1 MPGDALY
8 DTDFYTWTQRQAELL
23 AQLDDPR
30 LDTENLAE
38 EVAALGRTEVRAVT
52 GNLLRALID
61 LIKLAAN
68 TENLPSGHRHSEIR
82 ERHYQARDAYTPGM
96 RPLIDLDDEWRHA
109 LRIARR
115 QLSDYG
121 DPGVPP
127 DLPCPFRLDDL
138 LAPDFEPAD
147 ACTQIERAIQAHGA

>member
-1 MPGDALY
+1 MAGDPLY
-8 DTDFYTWTQRQAELL
+8 DSDFYTWTQRQAELL

-38 EVAALGRTEVRAVT
+38 EVAALGRTELRAVT

-68 TENLPSGHRHSEIR
+68 TENLPRGHWRSEIR

-96 RPLIDLDDEWRHA
+96 RPLIDLDADWQRA
-109 LRIARR
+109 LKLAN
-115 QLSDYG
+115 QLLADYG

-127 DLPCPFRLDDL
+127 DLPCPFTLDDL
-138 LAPDFEPAD
+138 LAPDFEPTD
-147 ACTQIERAIQAHGA
+147 ARAQIERAIRAHGG